1 MLHSNSP
8 LKAFKKVRTLRL
20 GAAGMTA
27 AAFDVFGIC
36 DFLRPI
42 IGKEGPNSRVD
53 NPELLRAMCIQLLT
67 VPHQSMAGTEEF
79 FKNRPVGPLIGCEGA
94 ECSDLNRVNMS
105 RMLDAVY
112 EAGPERLFVHVAALV
127 ARRLGIRPRV
137 FHLDSTSF
145 HYDGKSRSEDGV
157 PVVLDLGYSRDNHPE
172 LNQINSL
179 MMVDELSQ
187 IPLFQKC
194 VSGHVSDKTSFKETI
209 LKDLPMIKE
218 QFKELRYVVGDSA
231 FCTSDIAD
239 AAADHGIWFV
249 TRIPDRNGEAAPC
262 IAEAS
267 VHPDKL
273 VPVDPEDPSSPKA
286 MWSGEGFI
294 GKQKVVKLT
303 VRNEMLESKKRETVG
318 KHAEKELKALEKKIT
333 RLRTRPCK
341 CKADAEKSV
350 KELEESLKLCTI
362 SNVQYEEVI
371 GHDRRGHPKDGDK
384 GRVKA
389 VKVTADA
396 AISKELVEEA
406 VKRETYYVICTNDT
420 GRKWTMQELLSTYK
434 RQSVVERSWRCLK
447 DRRVLVSAIWLQL
460 PSRICALMWVM
471 SIALLVY
478 AATEYLMRKAMAEN
492 HLSIPWTDQRVRLPR
507 PTLMRMH
514 DFINNSGPD
523 VTVNLALGTAEVGQ
537 LPDEAIDVLESM
549 GHEWTTYYLDG
560 TYAGTAMMLRQA
572 GF

>member
-8 LKAFKKVRTLRL
+8 LKAFKKARTLRL

-36 DFLRPI
+36 DFLRPR

-79 FKNRPVGPLIGCEGA
+79 FKNRPFGPLIGCEGA

-105 RMLDAVY
+105 RMLDAVC

-239 AAADHGIWFV
+239 AAADQGIWFV
-249 TRIPDRNGEAAPC
+249 TRIPDRNGEAASC

-273 VPVDPEDPSSPKA
+273 VPIDPEDPSSPKA

-341 CKADAEKSV
+341 CPSQGRRQGQGQGGE
-350 KELEESLKLCTI
+350 
-362 SNVQYEEVI
+362 
-371 GHDRRGHPKDGDK
+371 GHRRCGHFQGA
-384 GRVKA
+384 GGG
-389 VKVTADA
+389 
-396 AISKELVEEA
+396 SSEA
-406 VKRETYYVICTNDT
+406 
-420 GRKWTMQELLSTYK
+420 
-434 RQSVVERSWRCLK
+434 
-447 DRRVLVSAIWLQL
+447 
-460 PSRICALMWVM
+460 
-471 SIALLVY
+471 
-478 AATEYLMRKAMAEN
+478 
-492 HLSIPWTDQRVRLPR
+492 
-507 PTLMRMH
+507 
-514 DFINNSGPD
+514 
-523 VTVNLALGTAEVGQ
+523 
-537 LPDEAIDVLESM
+537 
-549 GHEWTTYYLDG
+549 
-560 TYAGTAMMLRQA
+560 
-572 GF
+572 